1 MDAMGYLPENL
12 PLCLGIFGTTGDPA
26 AMEQIRRLA
35 ETLGGIP
42 PGPGESASAAPPPPA
57 DGRLTELLGRVMGA
71 FSAPS
76 EAAKLVAALK
86 PLLTP
91 ERAERLEKALR
102 AARMVQAARTVLPEL
117 TLGGEGR

>member
-1 MDAMGYLPENL
+1 MDGWEEK
-12 PLCLGIFGTTGDPA
+12 LGAILGDPG

-35 ETLGGIP
+35 ETLGGGP
-42 PGPGESASAAPPPPA
+42 PGPGETAAAAPPPPPA
-57 DGRLTELLGRVMGA
+57 DGRLGELLGKVMGA

-86 PLLTP
+86 PLVTP

-117 TLGGEGR
+117 TVGGEHR

>member
-1 MDAMGYLPENL
+1 MDGWEEK
-12 PLCLGIFGTTGDPA
+12 LGALLGDPG

-35 ETLGGIP
+35 ETLGGSP
-42 PGPGESASAAPPPPA
+42 PGAGEASPAPPAPPA

-86 PLLTP
+86 PLLDP
-91 ERAERLEKALR
+91 ERAARLEKALR

-117 TLGGEGR
+117 TLGGERR

>member
-1 MDAMGYLPENL
+1 MDGWEDK
-12 PLCLGIFGTTGDPA
+12 LGALLGDPA

-35 ETLGGIP
+35 ETLGGSP
-42 PGPGESASAAPPPPA
+42 PGPGEGSAAPPSPA
-57 DGRLTELLGRVMGA
+57 DGGLTELLGRVMGA

-91 ERAERLEKALR
+91 ERADRLEKALR

>member
-1 MDAMGYLPENL
+1 MDGWEDK
-12 PLCLGIFGTTGDPA
+12 LGALLGDPA

-35 ETLGGIP
+35 ETLGGSP
-42 PGPGESASAAPPPPA
+42 PGPGEGSAAPPPPA
-57 DGRLTELLGRVMGA
+57 DGGLTELLGRVMGA

-91 ERAERLEKALR
+91 ERADRLEKALR